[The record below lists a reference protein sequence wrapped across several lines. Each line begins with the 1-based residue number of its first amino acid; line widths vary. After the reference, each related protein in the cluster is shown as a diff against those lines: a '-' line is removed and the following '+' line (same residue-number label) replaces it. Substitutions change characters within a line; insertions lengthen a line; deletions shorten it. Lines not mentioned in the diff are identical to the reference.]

1 MGWLFFQAVMMV
13 ASADLWLASPT
24 EAMTLC
30 NCLA

>member
-1 MGWLFFQAVMMV
+1 MV